1 MNYDVT
7 VYDLEGNEVKKFYNF
22 NDIDATNMYSYYVT
36 NDDYV
41 VKVEETELFYSKKT
55 EKIKK
60 KS

>member
-41 VKVEETELFYSKKT
+41 VKIEETELFYSKKI

-60 KS
+60 